1 MKKTPLFAIIMAAL
15 FASCVPK
22 TKTVTKTVLQND
34 TSGTNTGTITSETG
48 DDDSTTD
55 DDNDSTIDYITIS
68 DRVVHG
74 NNSGS
79 VVWKSSNSN
88 HTGGID
94 ERAFSSDQKLY
105 IQIIP
110 RRDHWYTSDVNGT
123 SCAYRTLTYSKLK
136 MKIRV
141 ASKEAP
147 GQGASCTFSA
157 NVDSASDVIQL
168 SVPSGS
174 LYPPVIEISNVEHDY
189 YCNSYCVSGQTSNV
203 TQCQQYYCPYIA
215 SDPVDCFAFD
225 IRVATDD
232 TKSLPGTI
240 KSCGE

>member
-1 MKKTPLFAIIMAAL
+1 MKKTPLIALLLAAL
-15 FASCVPK
+15 FTSCVPK

-34 TSGTNTGTITSETG
+34 NNSNGTIINNGGGTPTPTP
-48 DDDSTTD
+48 TTD
-55 DDNDSTIDYITIS
+55 PNGSSIDYITMS

-79 VVWKSSNSN
+79 VVWRSSNSN

-123 SCAYRTLTYSKLK
+123 SCAYRTLNYTKLK

-141 ASKEAP
+141 ASQEAP

-168 SVPSGS
+168 SVPTGS
-174 LYPPVIEISNVEHDY
+174 LHPPVIEISNVEHDY
-189 YCNSYCVSGQTSNV
+189 YCKSYCVEGQTTNV
-203 TQCQQYYCPYIA
+203 SQCQQYYCPYIA

-232 TKSLPGTI
+232 TKALPGTV
-240 KSCGE
+240 KNCGQ

>member
-1 MKKTPLFAIIMAAL
+1 MKKTPLIAL
-15 FASCVPK
+15 FLATLLASCVPK
-22 TKTVTKTVLQND
+22 TKTVTKTVLQNSD
-34 TSGTNTGTITSETG
+34 TSGTHITNGGTPTPTPTS
-48 DDDSTTD
+48 DS
-55 DDNDSTIDYITIS
+55 SIDYITIS

-110 RRDHWYTSDVNGT
+110 RRDHWYNSDINGT
-123 SCAYRTLTYSKLK
+123 SCAYRTLNYTKLK

-157 NVDSASDVIQL
+157 NVDTASDVIQL

-174 LYPPVIEISNVEHDY
+174 LHPPVIEISNVEHDY
-189 YCNSYCVSGQTSNV
+189 YCKSYCVDGQTSNV
-203 TQCQQYYCPYIA
+203 AQCQQYYCPYIS

-232 TKSLPGTI
+232 TKPLPGTV
-240 KSCGE
+240 KNCGD